1 MFVLPALILPLIFG
15 LAITRLYQIPR
26 KLWLGELQLAGK
38 QQIYLSTV
46 TIAAYLALFSYTA
59 LLGAALFQAV
69 FIAENRLN
77 AYLSVAVY
85 VGAYGS
91 SSFPMELDLTPT
103 KPLSG
108 HRAARLARTVRLA
121 GA

>member
-85 VGAYGS
+85 VGAYPLVYIAAAWVFYYG
-91 SSFPMELDLTPT
+91 LKPT
-103 KPLSG
+103 SKF
-108 HRAARLARTVRLA
+108 AN
-121 GA
+121 

>member
-38 QQIYLSTV
+38 QHIYLSTITV
-46 TIAAYLALFSYTA
+46 TAYLALFGYTA
-59 LLGAALFQAV
+59 LLGTSLIQAV
-69 FIAENRLN
+69 FFAENRLS

-85 VGAYGS
+85 AGAYPLIYIAAAWVFYYGLKPNS
-91 SSFPMELDLTPT
+91 KFPN
-103 KPLSG
+103 
-108 HRAARLARTVRLA
+108 
-121 GA
+121 